1 MMLHYLIYSF
11 IPFSNCFF
19 YCLFLFLYLFLL
31 RILTGLF
38 FFLLEMLKIGSTY
51 FCIHITIIICGPK
64 NFQRFIEIC
73 FCFCIRPYFYFSS
86 SRSSY
91 ITKKFFQSGFFFIQS
106 SFSGL
111 FCEIGYEE
119 IWILRKDRPQQPVP
133 FFLNLFYQ
141 AGFLLLVKSRVSC
154 GLLFIP
160 LKILSHVLGVY
171 SQHFK

>member
-111 FCEIGYEE
+111 FSFSLVCWCVVFKNKKEKKKGKKKTTPPP
-119 IWILRKDRPQQPVP
+119 LLF
-133 FFLNLFYQ
+133 FFLKIFFFFYFFSTQ
-141 AGFLLLVKSRVSC
+141 NN
-154 GLLFIP
+154 
-160 LKILSHVLGVY
+160 
-171 SQHFK
+171 